1 MSTQFAV
8 DLVFRSQTKQLN
20 DVQRKLN
27 QLELNLRKLNQGK
40 PFKPIEDGAEGAGRK
55 VDKLKQRL
63 GGLQG
68 ALASLGAGLALK
80 ASIGGAGQLAQ
91 TQLRLE
97 ALSEEYGEFGRIQK
111 LVASNAKTFNQ
122 SQRESAEGF
131 ADVYARLRPLGIE
144 LDQIQTTYEGFNAVA
159 IANGAS
165 AQAASAA
172 FLQLSQA
179 LGSGRL
185 QGDEFRSI
193 AEQVP
198 GILRLV
204 ADEMGVT
211 VGELKQLGA
220 EGKLTSDILIRSL
233 AKGFDLNKDKIAKL
247 LALSPAQKFKS
258 FENAVS
264 DLSNAV
270 GKELLPAVIPMVKFL
285 TEALRLFGK
294 LPGPVKTLAAA
305 VFGLAAA
312 FVALAPAIK
321 AVAGLL
327 AGITGAGL
335 LAAGPWIALA
345 AGVGAVAIAAIDGT
359 NKVRKFNDLV
369 GTVGKDRAG
378 ITSRIS
384 EIEGR
389 IESLGEK
396 AQKGGRR
403 ALLAKKQIK
412 ELQGALANNKAALAA
427 LPPEKKPTIPTP
439 DLPTPDP
446 DKDSSSSAAKQLDNG
461 AELLRQLQQS
471 TALTET
477 KGELD
482 KEILGIS
489 QRYQDTLLDIS
500 KLEDQSLRGQLE
512 EAAVRQRNAQI
523 NEVVTQR
530 ENERKK
536 TLDGILQSMRDE
548 SELIGVTT
556 EAGQR
561 RVQLEQQI
569 RQLQADGVIK
579 TSAEADELRRQN
591 EELEKKRQKMAQLTG
606 AQREQNALYDQLAGT
621 IAGGVGSAI
630 DAVADSTKNLGE
642 ALQDIGRQI
651 LAAVGKMLIFYGLAQ
666 AFGALGGADGKGIFS
681 YLAKAFGGDAEKL
694 GFRAGG
700 GPVSAGGSYIVGENG
715 PELLQMNGDGSG
727 YVHSNT
733 SSAMSRYKPGAGS
746 SGAGSGEAAGGGDS
760 AANGI
765 IKFESTVI
773 NGVEYVTRAE
783 AEAIGTRAA
792 QIGAKNGAAGGY
804 AKTMSTMRNSR
815 STRARLGMG

>member
-1 MSTQFAV
+1 MATQFAV
-8 DLVFRSQTKQLN
+8 DLVFKSQTKQLN
-20 DVQRKLN
+20 DLQRKLN

-446 DKDSSSSAAKQLDNG
+446 DKGGGKSGKSAADVAKEQLKAYTDLSREFTRQRDLLYARNDLER
-461 AELLRQLQQS
+461 ELLQIKYDQQDRQ
-471 TALTET
+471 
-477 KGELD
+477 
-482 KEILGIS
+482 
-489 QRYQDTLLDIS
+489 
-500 KLEDQSLRGQLE
+500 
-512 EAAVRQRNAQI
+512 AQI
-523 NEVVTQR
+523 DELMDAGQ
-530 ENERKK
+530 KK
-536 TLDGILQSMRDE
+536 TLSLLNTDIARTQELQAQVTAYYQQADAAGILSAKLNEFSGSTGLNPFAEGLD
-548 SELIGVTT
+548 LG
-556 EAGQR
+556 GQNKM
-561 RVQLEQQI
+561 QLEIQQMEEGLK
-569 RQLQADGVIK
+569 QLLNPINQVK
-579 TSAEADELRRQN
+579 
-591 EELEKKRQKMAQLTG
+591 
-606 AQREQNALYDQLAGT
+606 
-621 IAGGVGSAI
+621 
-630 DAVADSTKNLGE
+630 
-642 ALQDIGRQI
+642 
-651 LAAVGKMLIFYGLAQ
+651 LAATTIGD
-666 AFGALGGADGKGIFS
+666 AFGASFKSVLDGTKTAQEAISDFFKSIADALFQYAAQAIAQYIAIGIARLFAGVGGGGGGIPGADG
-681 YLAKAFGGDAEKL
+681 FGAAAQNLNLGSSFYGVSAPNLFAEGGYVTGPTNAVIGEGGESEYVIPASKMGTAL
-694 GFRAGG
+694 SRYQAGKRGESVVEG
-700 GPVSAGGSYIVGENG
+700 GPGGTGAGEGGAVTVDYTG
-715 PELLQMNGDGSG
+715 PVLNFNGDD
-727 YVHSNT
+727 YLPK
-733 SSAMSRYKPGAGS
+733 SAVPEIITAAARKGA
-746 SGAGSGEAAGGGDS
+746 E
-760 AANGI
+760 
-765 IKFESTVI
+765 
-773 NGVEYVTRAE
+773 
-783 AEAIGTRAA
+783 
-792 QIGAKNGAAGGY
+792 GGY
-804 AKTMSTMRNSR
+804 IKTMGSMRNSR
-815 STRARLGMG
+815 ATRARLGMG